1 MIAILISLL
10 LQIGAISSAAEYDNL
25 STEQQ
30 QQYME
35 NYQDQIIIE
44 DLGQI

>member
-1 MIAILISLL
+1 MISLL
-10 LQIGAISSAAEYDNL
+10 ISILLQLGTISSAAEFDNL

-30 QQYME
+30 QQHME

-44 DLGQI
+44 DLGEI